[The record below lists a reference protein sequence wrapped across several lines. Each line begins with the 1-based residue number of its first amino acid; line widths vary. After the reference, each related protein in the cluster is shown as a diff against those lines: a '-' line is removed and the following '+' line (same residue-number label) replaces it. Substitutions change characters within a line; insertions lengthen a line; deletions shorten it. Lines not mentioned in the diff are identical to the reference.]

1 MKTKTL
7 QQIIERDGYK
17 RLSRNL
23 ANKVEDLANIVIKK
37 MEELEIEELGDLSLV
52 TKSASYYT
60 HKYLVV
66 KKEYYYQSG
75 VLNVCQNSD
84 YGNGRTGF
92 YYAGDYSKWV
102 DFATNEEALYFL
114 NNFKKY
120 IELLDEVESKKVAEI
135 EAYM

>member
-1 MKTKTL
+1 MKTL
-7 QQIIERDGYK
+7 EQIIKRDDYK

-23 ANKVEDLANIVIKK
+23 ANKVDDLANIVIKK
-37 MEELEIEELGDLSLV
+37 MEELEVEELGDLSLV
-52 TKSASYYT
+52 KKSASYFE
-60 HKYLVV
+60 HKYLVI

-75 VLNVCQNSD
+75 VLNVCRNSD
-84 YGNGRTGF
+84 NGNGRNGF

-120 IELLDEVESKKVAEI
+120 MELLDEIESKKVAEI
-135 EAYM
+135 EACM

>member
-1 MKTKTL
+1 MKTL
-7 QQIIERDGYK
+7 QQIIERDDYK

-60 HKYLVV
+60 HKYLVI
-66 KKEYYYQSG
+66 KKDYYYQSG
-75 VLNVCQNSD
+75 VLNVCRNSD
-84 YGNGRTGF
+84 YGGGRPGF

-120 IELLDEVESKKVAEI
+120 MELLDEIESKKVAEI
-135 EAYM
+135 ENYM